1 MILELNHMSFTVS
14 DLARSVAFYR
24 DVLGLE
30 LASLAE
36 RDPEFSARVTGIPGA
51 HLRLAYLRAPNASVI
66 ARWPGAPGEL
76 IQYLQPP
83 GARID
88 TRTCNVGSA
97 HVCFIV
103 NDFPALM
110 ERLRMAKVVFAGEVA
125 TVPAGPNIGRGVVY
139 CEDPD
144 GNTVEFL
151 SDVPLPNG
159 GTAATG
165 GA

>member
-1 MILELNHMSFTVS
+1 MSFTVS
-14 DLARSVAFYR
+14 DLTTSVAFYR

-51 HLRLAYLRAPNASVI
+51 HLRIAYLRAPNASV
-66 ARWPGAPGEL
+66 EL
-76 IQYLQPP
+76 IQYLQPE

-103 NDFPALM
+103 DDFPALM
-110 ERLRMAKVVFAGEVA
+110 QRLREANVVFSGEVA

-151 SDVPLPNG
+151 SDVPLPAG
-159 GTAATG
+159 ARTAMGAT
-165 GA
+165 